1 MRTIRFGTELEQ
13 EIETLSQANGQ
24 TPSEFVRE
32 AVRSHIAQVKG
43 KSLLERWGDAIG
55 CVESGSQKRSAKNHK
70 DELTAAL
77 NKKHP
82 RKRSRGKTP

>member
-55 CVESGSQKRSAKNHK
+55 CVDSGNPKHNAKDRK
-70 DELTAAL
+70 KELTAAL
-77 NKKHP
+77 DKKHP
-82 RKRSRGKTP
+82 RKRARRNKP